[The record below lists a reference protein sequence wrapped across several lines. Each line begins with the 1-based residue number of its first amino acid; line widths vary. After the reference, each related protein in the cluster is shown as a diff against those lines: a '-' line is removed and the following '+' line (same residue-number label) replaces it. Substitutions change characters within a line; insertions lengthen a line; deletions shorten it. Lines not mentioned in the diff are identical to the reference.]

1 MDEWVVDDL
10 VEEVEQTVDEWVVK
24 RVDEWVVDH

>member
-1 MDEWVVDDL
+1 VDEWVVDDL

-24 RVDEWVVDH
+24 RVDEWVV

>member
-1 MDEWVVDDL
+1 MDEWVVEDL

-24 RVDEWVVDH
+24 RVDEWVDE